1 MIGRSMLA
9 TRIFNVPLLAERG
22 YCEVFVSAIADRLDI
37 EPLRGEEALLA
48 AYRPSRVAAFYPQH
62 AGIAVVPVVGALVH
76 RSGPNASASGLQGYS
91 GTQNALL
98 EIANDPDVRGILLDL
113 DTPGGEVGGLG
124 ELGAAIREISS
135 SKPVWALANSLAAS
149 AGYWLA
155 ASADRVLATPYSRV
169 GSIGVVTMHMDA
181 SKMAA
186 RKGIA
191 VTFIHAG
198 KHKVDGHQFAP
209 LPDEV
214 RERVQGMIDET
225 YGQFVTHVAERR
237 NMSEDDVRNTEARI
251 YTAREALDLGL
262 VDGISTLSETLT
274 EFQKTIESKARHVNL
289 HQGVRMTQTA
299 KTEAPALTQDDV
311 AKAAATAR
319 ATERARIQAITG
331 HDSAKGREALAS
343 HLAYGTDMEPAAA
356 VAILEA
362 APKAEAPKAV
372 DPVVVEK
379 AGNAAADAI
388 INKLRSDS
396 PAVKAGE
403 PSAGDEKAARQNEL
417 RANLAHMKP
426 TKAA

>member
-1 MIGRSMLA
+1 
-9 TRIFNVPLLAERG
+9 
-22 YCEVFVSAIADRLDI
+22 
-37 EPLRGEEALLA
+37 
-48 AYRPSRVAAFYPQH
+48 
-62 AGIAVVPVVGALVH
+62 
-76 RSGPNASASGLQGYS
+76 
-91 GTQNALL
+91 
-98 EIANDPDVRGILLDL
+98 
-113 DTPGGEVGGLG
+113 
-124 ELGAAIREISS
+124 
-135 SKPVWALANSLAAS
+135 
-149 AGYWLA
+149 
-155 ASADRVLATPYSRV
+155 
-169 GSIGVVTMHMDA
+169 
-181 SKMAA
+181 
-186 RKGIA
+186 
-191 VTFIHAG
+191 
-198 KHKVDGHQFAP
+198 
-209 LPDEV
+209 
-214 RERVQGMIDET
+214 
-225 YGQFVTHVAERR
+225 
-237 NMSEDDVRNTEARI
+237 VRNTEARI